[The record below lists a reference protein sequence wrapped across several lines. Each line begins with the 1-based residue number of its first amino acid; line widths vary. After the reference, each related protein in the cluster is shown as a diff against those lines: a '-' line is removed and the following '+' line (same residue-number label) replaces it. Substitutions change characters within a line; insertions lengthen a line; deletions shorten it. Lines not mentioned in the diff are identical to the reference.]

1 MKFLLID
8 TSSLYNI
15 YGLSEGKGKD
25 EIVSYLSDGK
35 STSSSIMEGID
46 DVLHSTDVSELDK
59 IFVVCG
65 PGSFTGIR
73 IGVAVAL
80 GIGYANNIEVIGL
93 SAFNGFSPDAVK
105 AIPSRTGYYYYSKD
119 GIEGEIDEESLLKE
133 ENVECIA
140 KDTPFKYIRDENY
153 ACNLMLYAWSVI
165 EGKEKG
171 LPPEPY
177 YLKKCQAE
185 RMLDLK
191 KGKKSE

>member
-8 TSSLYNI
+8 TSSSCNI
-15 YGLSEGKGKD
+15 YAYSQCLGNDDIVIYSNCKKQTSEK
-25 EIVSYLSDGK
+25 
-35 STSSSIMEGID
+35 IMEGID
-46 DVLHSTDVSELDK
+46 DALSSTDVSELDK

-73 IGVAVAL
+73 IGVSVAL
-80 GIGYANNIEVIGL
+80 AIGYARNIEVIGL
-93 SAFNGFSPDAVK
+93 SAFNGFRRDCVK
-105 AIPSRTGYYYYSKD
+105 VIPSRVGFYYYSKE
-119 GIEGEIDEESLLKE
+119 GIEGELDEQSLLQMENVQCFGGDSPFDTLKE
-133 ENVECIA
+133 EQYASNLVAYA
-140 KDTPFKYIRDENY
+140 KDV
-153 ACNLMLYAWSVI
+153 L

-191 KGKKSE
+191 NGKRE